1 MKLSAGI
8 LPFRKKEG
16 RVEVFLVHMGGP
28 YWRNKT
34 RAWSIVKGEVEEGE
48 EPFAAAL
55 REFHEET
62 GQRIE
67 GEFIDLGEV
76 KTSNKTV
83 HAWAVEAEPSTKIR
97 SNTFTIEW
105 PPRSGREAQFPE
117 IDEAAWFSTD
127 EAREKI
133 VQSQIPLLERLEQL
147 VKPSLP

>member
-28 YWRNKT
+28 YWHNKE
-34 RAWSIVKGEVEEGE
+34 RAWSVVKGEMEEGE
-48 EPFAAAL
+48 EPIAAAL
-55 REFHEET
+55 REFREET
-62 GQRIE
+62 GQKIE

-76 KTSNKTV
+76 KTSNKTIHV
-83 HAWAVEAEPSTKIR
+83 WAVEAEPSTKIR

-105 PPRSGREAQFPE
+105 PPHSGKKQSFPE
-117 IDEAAWFSTD
+117 VDEAAWISLE
-127 EAREKI
+127 EARKKI
-133 VQSQIPLLERLEQL
+133 VQSQIPLLDRLESL